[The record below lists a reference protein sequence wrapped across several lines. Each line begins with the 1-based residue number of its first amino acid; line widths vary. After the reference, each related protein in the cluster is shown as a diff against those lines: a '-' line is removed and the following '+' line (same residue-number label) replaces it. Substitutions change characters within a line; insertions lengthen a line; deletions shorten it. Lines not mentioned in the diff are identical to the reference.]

1 LCHTPFLEFV
11 MGKNEIKIL
20 VVDDDQIVREVIT
33 TLLTGEGYAVRAAK
47 DGLDAIRILKTEEI
61 NLVISD
67 LRMPGADG
75 IEVLKEAVNMDPDR
89 AVIIL
94 TAYGT
99 LDTALKAIREGAY
112 DYMTKPFK
120 MEEMIIRVN
129 NAYERTLLG
138 LKYKSIAKILRE
150 ILGNIMVFKEGETN
164 RSRVFM
170 DWVEKIEQLQ
180 QLDIL
185 DKEEASMIKERLI
198 GEW

>member
-1 LCHTPFLEFV
+1 MELE
-11 MGKNEIKIL
+11 MKKNGAKIL
-20 VVDDDQIVREVIT
+20 VVDDDEIVREVIIS
-33 TLLTGEGYAVRAAK
+33 LLSSEGYAVRSAK
-47 DGLDAIRILKTEEI
+47 DGLDAIEILNRENI
-61 NLVISD
+61 NLVITD

-75 IEVLKEAVNMDPDR
+75 IEVLKEAIKMDPDR

-129 NAYERTLLG
+129 NAYERTLLVIKMRA
-138 LKYKSIAKILRE
+138 LVKSLRE
-150 ILGNIMVFKEGETN
+150 ILSNLMLYKDRENNQN
-164 RSRVFM
+164 RVVM
-170 DWVEKIEQLQ
+170 DWVDHIEQLKRME
-180 QLDIL
+180 IL
-185 DKEEASMIKERLI
+185 DNDEASMIKERLI

>member
-1 LCHTPFLEFV
+1 
-11 MGKNEIKIL
+11 MMNKKGIKIL
-20 VVDDDQIVREVIT
+20 VVDDDEIVREVIIS
-33 TLLTGEGYAVRAAK
+33 LLSSEGYDVRSAK
-47 DGLDAIRILKTEEI
+47 DGLDAIKILKMERI
-61 NLVISD
+61 DMVITD

-75 IEVLKEAVNMDPDR
+75 IEVLKEAIKMDPDR

-129 NAYERTLLG
+129 NAYERTLLVIKMRA
-138 LKYKSIAKILRE
+138 LVKSLRE
-150 ILGNIMVFKEGETN
+150 ILASMMLNKEGEN
-164 RSRVFM
+164 NHQRVAM
-170 DWVEKIEQLQ
+170 DWVEHIEQLNKME
-180 QLDIL
+180 IL
-185 DKEEASMIKERLI
+185 DQDEASLIKERLI

>member
-1 LCHTPFLEFV
+1 MEFV
-11 MGKNEIKIL
+11 MKKKGIKIL
-20 VVDDDQIVREVIT
+20 VVDDDEIVREVIIS
-33 TLLTGEGYAVRAAK
+33 LLSSEGYAVRSAK
-47 DGLDAIRILKTEEI
+47 DGLDAIEILNKENI
-61 NLVISD
+61 NLVITD

-75 IEVLKEAVNMDPDR
+75 IEVLKEAIKMDPDR

-129 NAYERTLLG
+129 NAYERTLLVIKMKA
-138 LKYKSIAKILRE
+138 LIKSLRE
-150 ILGNIMVFKEGETN
+150 ILSNMMLYKDRENNQN
-164 RSRVFM
+164 RVVM
-170 DWVEKIEQLQ
+170 DWVDHIEQLKQ
-180 QLDIL
+180 MEIL
-185 DKEEASMIKERLI
+185 DNEEATMIKERLI

>member
-1 LCHTPFLEFV
+1 
-11 MGKNEIKIL
+11 MDKNGIKIL
-20 VVDDDQIVREVIT
+20 VVDDDEIVRDVIT
-33 TLLTGEGYAVRAAK
+33 SLLSGEGYRVRPAK
-47 DGLDAIRILKTEEI
+47 DGLDAITILKNEKI
-61 NLVISD
+61 NLIISD

-75 IEVLKEAVNMDPDR
+75 IEVLKESLRIDPDR

-129 NAYERTLLG
+129 NAYERTLQVIKEKALV
-138 LKYKSIAKILRE
+138 KILRE
-150 ILGNIMVFKEGETN
+150 ILSNMMLSKGGETN
-164 RSRVFM
+164 HSRAII
-170 DWVEKIEQLQ
+170 DWVDRIEQLEE
-180 QLDIL
+180 LEIL
-185 DKEEASMIKERLI
+185 DKSEALLIKERLI

>member
-1 LCHTPFLEFV
+1 MEFE
-11 MGKNEIKIL
+11 MKKNGIKIL
-20 VVDDDQIVREVIT
+20 VVDDDEIVREVIIS
-33 TLLTGEGYAVRAAK
+33 LLSSEGYAVRSAK
-47 DGLDAIRILKTEEI
+47 DGLDAIEILNKENI
-61 NLVISD
+61 NLVITD

-75 IEVLKEAVNMDPDR
+75 IEVLKEALRMDPDR

-129 NAYERTLLG
+129 NACERTLL
-138 LKYKSIAKILRE
+138 LIKMRALVKSLRE
-150 ILGNIMVFKEGETN
+150 ILSNMMLYKDRENNQN
-164 RSRVFM
+164 RVVM
-170 DWVEKIEQLQ
+170 DWVDHIEQLKRME
-180 QLDIL
+180 IL
-185 DKEEASMIKERLI
+185 DNDEASMIKERLI

>member
-1 LCHTPFLEFV
+1 MEFE
-11 MGKNEIKIL
+11 MKKNGIKIL
-20 VVDDDQIVREVIT
+20 VVDDDEIVREVIIS
-33 TLLTGEGYAVRAAK
+33 LLSSEGYAVRSAK
-47 DGLDAIRILKTEEI
+47 DGLDAIEILNKENI
-61 NLVISD
+61 NLVITD

-75 IEVLKEAVNMDPDR
+75 IEVLKEAIKMDPDR

-129 NAYERTLLG
+129 NAYERTLLVIKMRA
-138 LKYKSIAKILRE
+138 LVKSLRE
-150 ILGNIMVFKEGETN
+150 ILSNMMLYKDRENNQN
-164 RSRVFM
+164 RVVM
-170 DWVEKIEQLQ
+170 DWVDHIEQLKRME
-180 QLDIL
+180 IL
-185 DKEEASMIKERLI
+185 DNDEASMIKERLI

>member
-1 LCHTPFLEFV
+1 MDWMPL
-11 MGKNEIKIL
+11 KSS
-20 VVDDDQIVREVIT
+20 IT
-33 TLLTGEGYAVRAAK
+33 EN
-47 DGLDAIRILKTEEI
+47 I
-61 NLVISD
+61 NLVITD

-75 IEVLKEAVNMDPDR
+75 IEVLKEAIKMDPDR

-129 NAYERTLLG
+129 NAYERTLLVIKMRA
-138 LKYKSIAKILRE
+138 LVKSLRE
-150 ILGNIMVFKEGETN
+150 ILSNMMLYKDRENNQN
-164 RSRVFM
+164 RVVM
-170 DWVEKIEQLQ
+170 DWVDHIEQLKRME
-180 QLDIL
+180 IL
-185 DKEEASMIKERLI
+185 DNDEASLIKERLI

>member
-1 LCHTPFLEFV
+1 
-11 MGKNEIKIL
+11 MKKYQIKIL
-20 VVDDDQIVREVIT
+20 VVDDDEIVREIIGS
-33 TLLTGEGYAVRAAK
+33 LLNSEGYTIRSAK
-47 DGLDAIRILKTEEI
+47 DGLEAIKILKMENI
-61 NLVISD
+61 NMVITD

-75 IEVLKEAVNMDPDR
+75 IEVLREALKIDPDR

-129 NAYERTLLG
+129 NAYERTLLVT
-138 LKYKSIAKILRE
+138 KMRAMVKALRE
-150 ILGNIMVFKEGETN
+150 ILANMMLFKDGEKNHN
-164 RSRVFM
+164 RVAV
-170 DWVEKIEQLQ
+170 DWVEHIEQLRQ
-180 QLDIL
+180 MEII
-185 DKEEASMIKERLI
+185 DKHEASLIKERLI

>member
-1 LCHTPFLEFV
+1 

-20 VVDDDQIVREVIT
+20 VVDDDEIVREVIA
-33 TLLTGEGYAVRAAK
+33 TLLTGEGYVVRAAK
-47 DGLDAIRILKTEEI
+47 DGLDAIKILKNEEI
-61 NLVISD
+61 NLVITD

-75 IEVLKEAVNMDPDR
+75 LEVLKEAVNLDPDR

-138 LKYKSIAKILRE
+138 LKYKTIAKILRE
-150 ILGNIMVFKEGETN
+150 ILANIMVFKEGETN

-170 DWVEKIEQLQ
+170 DWVDKVEQLKL
-180 QLDIL
+180 LDIL

>member
-1 LCHTPFLEFV
+1 
-11 MGKNEIKIL
+11 MGFEMKKNGIKIL
-20 VVDDDQIVREVIT
+20 VVDDDEIVREVIIS
-33 TLLTGEGYAVRAAK
+33 LLSSEGYAVRAAK
-47 DGLDAIRILKTEEI
+47 DGLDAIKILKMENI
-61 NLVISD
+61 NLVITD

-75 IEVLKEAVNMDPDR
+75 IEVLKEALKMDPDR

-129 NAYERTLLG
+129 NAYERTLLVIKMKV
-138 LKYKSIAKILRE
+138 LVKSLRE
-150 ILGNIMVFKEGETN
+150 ILANMMLYKEGENNHN
-164 RSRVFM
+164 RVKM
-170 DWVEKIEQLQ
+170 DWVDHIEQLKRME
-180 QLDIL
+180 IL
-185 DKEEASMIKERLI
+185 DKDEASLIKERLI

>member
-1 LCHTPFLEFV
+1 
-11 MGKNEIKIL
+11 MKKDGIKIL
-20 VVDDDQIVREVIT
+20 VVDDDEIVREVIIS
-33 TLLTGEGYAVRAAK
+33 LLSSEGYAVRSAK
-47 DGLDAIRILKTEEI
+47 DGLDAIKILKMENI
-61 NLVISD
+61 NLVITD

-75 IEVLKEAVNMDPDR
+75 IEVLKEALKMDPDR

-129 NAYERTLLG
+129 NAYERTLLVIKMRT
-138 LKYKSIAKILRE
+138 LVKSLRE
-150 ILGNIMVFKEGETN
+150 ILANMMLYKDGENNHN
-164 RSRVFM
+164 RATM
-170 DWVEKIEQLQ
+170 DWVDHIEQLKKME
-180 QLDIL
+180 IL
-185 DKEEASMIKERLI
+185 DNDEASLIKERLI

>member
-1 LCHTPFLEFV
+1 MEKK
-11 MGKNEIKIL
+11 GIKIL
-20 VVDDDQIVREVIT
+20 VVDDDAVVRELIT
-33 TLLTGEGYAVRAAK
+33 TLLSGEGYTVRAAK
-47 DGLDAIRILKTEEI
+47 DGLDAIKILRTEEI
-61 NLVISD
+61 NLVITD

-75 IEVLKEAVNMDPDR
+75 IEVLKEATKSDPDR

-99 LDTALKAIREGAY
+99 LDTALKTIREGAY

-129 NAYERTLLG
+129 NACERTLMG
-138 LKYKSIAKILRE
+138 IRFKSVTKILRE
-150 ILGNIMVFKEGETN
+150 ILADIMVFKEGETN
-164 RSRVFM
+164 RFRVFM
-170 DWVEKIEQLQ
+170 DWVEKIDQLQ

-185 DKEEASMIKERLI
+185 GKEETSMIKERLI

>member
-1 LCHTPFLEFV
+1 
-11 MGKNEIKIL
+11 MKKDGIKIL
-20 VVDDDQIVREVIT
+20 VVDDDEIVREVIIS
-33 TLLTGEGYAVRAAK
+33 LLSSEGYAVRAAK
-47 DGLDAIRILKTEEI
+47 DGLDAIKILKMENI
-61 NLVISD
+61 NLVITD

-75 IEVLKEAVNMDPDR
+75 IEVLKEAIKMDPDR

-129 NAYERTLLG
+129 NAYERTLLV
-138 LKYKSIAKILRE
+138 IKIKALVRSLRE
-150 ILGNIMVFKEGETN
+150 ILGNMMLLKKGEN
-164 RSRVFM
+164 NHARVMM
-170 DWVEKIEQLQ
+170 DWVDNIDQLKKME
-180 QLDIL
+180 IL
-185 DKEEASMIKERLI
+185 DKDEASLIKERLI

>member
-1 LCHTPFLEFV
+1 
-11 MGKNEIKIL
+11 MGKNEITIL
-20 VVDDDQIVREVIT
+20 VVDDDEIVRDVIT
-33 TLLTGEGYAVRAAK
+33 ALLNGEGYSVRPAK
-47 DGLDAIRILKTEEI
+47 DGLDAIKILKNEEI
-61 NLVISD
+61 NLVITD

-75 IEVLKEAVNMDPDR
+75 IEVLKEALSMDPDR

-129 NAYERTLLG
+129 NAYERTLLA
-138 LKYKSIAKILRE
+138 LKYKSMAKIMRE
-150 ILGNIMVFKEGETN
+150 MMANIMVFKEGETN

-170 DWVEKIEQLQ
+170 DWVEKVEELSR
-180 QLDIL
+180 LDIL
-185 DKEEASMIKERLI
+185 DKEEAAMIKERLI